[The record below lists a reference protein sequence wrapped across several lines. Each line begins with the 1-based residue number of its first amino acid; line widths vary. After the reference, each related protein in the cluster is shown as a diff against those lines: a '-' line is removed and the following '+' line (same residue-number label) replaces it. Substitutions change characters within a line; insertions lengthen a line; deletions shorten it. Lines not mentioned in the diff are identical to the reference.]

1 MPKGWAWLGQICIEK
16 FTYVKNIFK
25 QIKKKI
31 IKKKWEYSIILNSH
45 SRNLVFTD

>member
-31 IKKKWEYSIILNSH
+31 IKKKVGVFHYSELS
-45 SRNLVFTD
+45 L